1 MSGTETAVA
10 EHYTT
15 GALFDRIV
23 AALNEAGVDPKDAT
37 YDDLKAGDEFHTG
50 GVLAT
55 DHLLSQVE
63 ISPNMQVLDVG
74 SGIGGTSRYIAHKF
88 GAQVH
93 GIDLTPEFVDAA
105 GQLSGLVGLTDKTS
119 FQVGSAVEMPVPDA
133 QFDLA
138 VMLHVGM
145 NIAGKDDLLAE
156 VARTLKPGG
165 RFALFDVMKG
175 ESHTPLLFPLPWST
189 VAETSFLATPTA
201 YESAGQKAG
210 LTLVE
215 KSDRSDFTR
224 DFFAKAFAKP
234 PSAMGIHLMMG
245 DTALDKFKNYV
256 ANLEAGCL
264 LPVEMIFEKPS

>member
-1 MSGTETAVA
+1 MSETETAVA

-15 GALFDRIV
+15 GALFDRIL
-23 AALNEAGVDPKDAT
+23 AALNELGVDPKEAT
-37 YDDLKAGDEFHTG
+37 YEDLKAGDEFHTG

-55 DHLLSQVE
+55 DHLMSQVQ
-63 ISPNMQVLDVG
+63 IAPHTQVLDVG
-74 SGIGGTSRYIAHKF
+74 SGIGGTSRYIAHKY

-93 GIDLTPEFVDAA
+93 GIDLTDEFVQAA
-105 GQLSGLVGLTDKTS
+105 SQLSDLVGLADKTT
-119 FQVGSAVEMPVPDA
+119 FQVGSAVEMPVQDA
-133 QFDLA
+133 RFDLA

-145 NIAGKDDLLAE
+145 NIADKDKLLAE

-175 ESHTPLLFPLPWST
+175 ESQAPFLFPLPWST
-189 VAETSFLATPTA
+189 VAETSFLATPAA
-201 YESAGQKAG
+201 YEAAGQKAG
-210 LTLVE
+210 LTLVGQ
-215 KSDRSDFTR
+215 SDRSDFTR
-224 DFFAKAFAKP
+224 EFFAKALAKP

-245 DTALDKFKNYV
+245 DTAPVKFKNYV